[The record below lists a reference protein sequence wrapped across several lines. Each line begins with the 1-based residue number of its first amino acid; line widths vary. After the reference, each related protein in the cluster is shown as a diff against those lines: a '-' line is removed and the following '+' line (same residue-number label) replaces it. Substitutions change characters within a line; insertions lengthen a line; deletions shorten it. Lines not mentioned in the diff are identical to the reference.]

1 MIAIRSAAVR
11 RTIRRVV
18 PFVIVPALALS
29 GAVLTE
35 RGQYALVISLM
46 CAASFLLFAA
56 GFERKKTGARRLVV
70 VSVMTALAVAGRF
83 IPLVKP
89 VAALTIISALYL
101 GGEAGFLTGALTA
114 LVSNFYFGQGPWT
127 PFQMMAWGLI
137 GLFAGLLAVPL
148 RQKKMLLLLYGLLA
162 GIGYSMIMDVWTVL
176 WYGQGFNGTLYLAAL
191 ATALPHTV
199 LYAVSN
205 VIYLALLAR
214 PFGEKLNRLRVKYG
228 V

>member
-11 RTIRRVV
+11 RTIRHIV

-35 RGQYALVISLM
+35 RRQYALVISLV

-114 LVSNFYFGQGPWT
+114 LVSNFYFGHGPWT

-137 GLFAGLLAVPL
+137 GLCAGLLAVSL
-148 RQKKMLLLLYGLLA
+148 RKNRALLLLYGLLA

-176 WYGQGFNGTLYLAAL
+176 WYGQGFNWTLYLAAL
-191 ATALPHTV
+191 ATALPYTV
-199 LYAVSN
+199 LYAASN

-214 PFGEKLNRLRVKYG
+214 PFGEKLGRLRVKYG